1 MDKKIQELIDTIDE
15 SIKQWDNAIPG
26 MEKDFFANVMRLVK
40 KLELS
45 GDDIKKTVSNLRL
58 MNRIKGELDS
68 ALYTKRYLKEVESF
82 IKYFDQVEKIQSEY
96 FTESFDKFSKPN
108 IWNEIKRQTIED
120 VVASLTEADIS
131 TLVIQPVADLIRDD
145 VMNGSSWSNMVKS
158 LEKLIESRSGL
169 DSPLKRYSSQIVT
182 DAINQYAAQYN
193 NTITD
198 DLGLQW
204 FQYVGSLVKHSR
216 PFCRSL
222 VAKRWV
228 NVAEFSQIVK
238 GKIDGKQVPRNP
250 RTGLPDGMI
259 PGTNSQTL
267 KTYRG
272 GYRCNHLFIAV
283 DESVVPESVK
293 KSFAEKYKLD

>member
-82 IKYFDQVEKIQSEY
+82 IKYFDEVEKIQSEY

-259 PGTNSQTL
+259 PGTNAQTL

-293 KSFAEKYKLD
+293 KAFAEKYKLD

>member
-82 IKYFDQVEKIQSEY
+82 IKYFDEVEKIQSEY

-250 RTGLPDGMI
+250 RTGLPDGKI
-259 PGTNSQTL
+259 PGTNAQTL

-293 KSFAEKYKLD
+293 KAFAEKYKLD

>member
-228 NVAEFSQIVK
+228 NVATKLLVS
-238 GKIDGKQVPRNP
+238 
-250 RTGLPDGMI
+250 
-259 PGTNSQTL
+259 
-267 KTYRG
+267 G
-272 GYRCNHLFIAV
+272 GVQHMA
-283 DESVVPESVK
+283 DSVV
-293 KSFAEKYKLD
+293 AR

>member
-250 RTGLPDGMI
+250 RTGLPEGMI
-259 PGTNSQTL
+259 PGTNAQTL

-293 KSFAEKYKLD
+293 KAFAEKYKLD

>member
-259 PGTNSQTL
+259 PGTNAQTL

-293 KSFAEKYKLD
+293 KAFAEKYKLD

>member
-1 MDKKIQELIDTIDE
+1 
-15 SIKQWDNAIPG
+15 
-26 MEKDFFANVMRLVK
+26 
-40 KLELS
+40 
-45 GDDIKKTVSNLRL
+45 
-58 MNRIKGELDS
+58 MNRIKSDLDS
-68 ALYTKRYLKEVESF
+68 ALYTKRYLREVGAF
-82 IKYFDQVEKIQSEY
+82 MKYFEKVEKIQSEY
-96 FTESFDKFSKPN
+96 FAESFKDFDKPA
-108 IWNEIKRQTIED
+108 IWNEIKKQTIED

-145 VMNGSSWSNMVKS
+145 VMNGSSWSSMVKS
-158 LEKLIESRSGL
+158 LEKLIESKSGL

-204 FQYVGSLVKHSR
+204 YQYVGSLVKHSR

-228 NVAEFSQIVK
+228 NVAEFPTIVQ
-238 GKIDGKQVPRNP
+238 GKIDGKQVPKNA

-259 PGTNSQTL
+259 PGTNAQTL

-283 DESVVPESVK
+283 DEAIVPEAVK
-293 KSFAEKYKLD
+293 RKFSESFGK

>member
-82 IKYFDQVEKIQSEY
+82 IKYFDEVEKIQSEY

-131 TLVIQPVADLIRDD
+131 TLVIQPVSDLIRDD

-238 GKIDGKQVPRNP
+238 GNIDGKQVPRNP

-259 PGTNSQTL
+259 PGTNAQTL

-293 KSFAEKYKLD
+293 KAFAEKYKLD